1 MLREELDRL
10 PTAPRDLRRF
20 GLLVGGVFLALA
32 AWALYRNRTFWPWFA
47 APGVPLALLG
57 LLRPRSLKHAYLA
70 WMSLALVLGLLVSTL
85 LLALLFYLVVTPVGL
100 LARLCGKDFL
110 QRRISRGAASYWIRR
125 DPSVVRTPDD
135 YERQF

>member
-1 MLREELDRL
+1 
-10 PTAPRDLRRF
+10 
-20 GLLVGGVFLALA
+20 
-32 AWALYRNRTFWPWFA
+32 
-47 APGVPLALLG
+47 
-57 LLRPRSLKHAYLA
+57 
-70 WMSLALVLGLLVSTL
+70 MSLALVLGLLVSTL